1 MVLEGWFDE
10 FRLLEFDF
18 WVLEVDP
25 EPRGV
30 DIWFLGVNLGPLSI
44 DLGALGVKFE
54 SMRVDFGTL
63 RVEFRFRIINLDLMT
78 SMFGI

>member
-18 WVLEVDP
+18 WVLEVNP

-30 DIWFLGVNLGPLSI
+30 NIRFLQINLVPLSV

-54 SMRVDFGTL
+54 PMRVDFGTL
-63 RVEFRFRIINLDLMT
+63 RVEFRFSEKI
-78 SMFGI
+78 